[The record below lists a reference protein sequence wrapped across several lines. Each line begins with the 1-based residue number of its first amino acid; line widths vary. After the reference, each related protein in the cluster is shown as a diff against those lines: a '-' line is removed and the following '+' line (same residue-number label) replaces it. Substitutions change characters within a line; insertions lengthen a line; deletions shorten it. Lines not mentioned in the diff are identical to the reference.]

1 MSTRKPV
8 ALPSI
13 PGGFSTSLA
22 RRLFLLLVASLEAQ
36 ILASTA
42 TLRAH
47 PGGSHGHAGA
57 SGRPAAGGKGHGG
70 GTSRTAASAP
80 ELPDLGPDHAWK
92 PAEEHIDP
100 QGWTHTQWQG
110 WFKGLQLEGSIMIT
124 HRRGTQR
131 QAPTPSPGLAV
142 GSGDVPKLPP
152 VHGSLEPDLDLGAVE
167 QILARRLGA
176 EARPPA
182 IAASELILFPVVEPL
197 IMTPP
202 GQDAPMNAA
211 EFPVH
216 VVGYVLAYR
225 VRTREEPGRE
235 AWQFVLDAHDGKVL
249 RALPVAEGLGSKAK
263 GKGRTHYS
271 GDVELDVTRLDD
283 GKGSAVRTVVNSS
296 LRPWTR

>member
-1 MSTRKPV
+1 M
-8 ALPSI
+8 
-13 PGGFSTSLA
+13 
-22 RRLFLLLVASLEAQ
+22 
-36 ILASTA
+36 
-42 TLRAH
+42 
-47 PGGSHGHAGA
+47 
-57 SGRPAAGGKGHGG
+57 
-70 GTSRTAASAP
+70 
-80 ELPDLGPDHAWK
+80 
-92 PAEEHIDP
+92 
-100 QGWTHTQWQG
+100 
-110 WFKGLQLEGSIMIT
+110 
-124 HRRGTQR
+124 
-131 QAPTPSPGLAV
+131 